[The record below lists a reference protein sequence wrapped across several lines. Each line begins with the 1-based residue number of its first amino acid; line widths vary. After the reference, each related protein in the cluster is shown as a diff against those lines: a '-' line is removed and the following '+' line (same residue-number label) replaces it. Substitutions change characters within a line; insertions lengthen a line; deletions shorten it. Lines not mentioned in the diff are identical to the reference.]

1 MPLTQLTRTMTSKPE
16 TSKTATPDFEAALQQ
31 LQAVVSRMENEQQS
45 LDASIADYEK
55 GSELAALCQRY
66 LDSAQLKVEQLL
78 KSRDGHHFETLES
91 QNGASDDR

>member
-1 MPLTQLTRTMTSKPE
+1 MPSKPK
-16 TSKTATPDFEAALQQ
+16 TSEPASPDFETALQQ

-66 LDSAQLKVEQLL
+66 LDSAQLKVEQLV

-91 QNGASDDR
+91 QNGANSDR